1 MVLNIVIVGVGGQG
15 LLSTA
20 QLIGWASLESGINV
34 LVAETHGL
42 SQRGG
47 SVIVHVRLGDVT
59 SPLIPVGRANIMLAL
74 ELLEAV
80 RYIKYM
86 RHDSLAIVNRKLI
99 KPNMPG
105 VRVENEENLVGLIN
119 SKVKYAYFIEATS
132 KALEEGNPVGA
143 NMVVLGFLG
152 SVLERAG
159 ILSEGLL
166 GQYAER
172 IGRGNL
178 ALINKKLYEWGYSLA
193 SKEVS
198 SEVVEAVKLWFQKE
212 LL

>member
-1 MVLNIVIVGVGGQG
+1 
-15 LLSTA
+15 
-20 QLIGWASLESGINV
+20 
-34 LVAETHGL
+34 
-42 SQRGG
+42 
-47 SVIVHVRLGDVT
+47 GDVA

-99 KPNMPG
+99 KPNIPG
-105 VRVENEENLVGLIN
+105 VKVEKEENLVGLIN
-119 SKVKYAYFIEATS
+119 SKVKYAYFTDATS